1 MVIVSAFFCVAMAWG
16 IGANDVANFFGAP
29 VGAKAITLKR
39 AMIIAFIFEFIG
51 GFFLGSNVTNTIR
64 KKITDFS
71 FYDGEAD
78 ILLLGMFSAL
88 LAAAVWVYLA
98 TKYSLPVS
106 TTQSIVGAIIGFV
119 LVSKGTKAVEWEA
132 VTNIIIFW
140 VGTPLMGMTINMI
153 LYWPA
158 RHFLLM
164 KDNSYQLS
172 LMLYPIFVFLVLF
185 IMCTFLGFKGFKRI
199 DELGDW
205 AEENPG
211 FIVLIGIAIG
221 ALFGFIA
228 WLTLVRTGVVSRY
241 AEREQDDQPVNT
253 AGDDDDDDEI
263 PKQTELAETIGSK
276 SELDIEANIKEKT
289 EKESLS
295 DEVDGNNKFLQMSS
309 KMATSGLE
317 VDVFDDL
324 TKEEQDLQKFSIKF
338 DPKTERLF
346 EWLSVLAATFGIF
359 AHGSNDIANA
369 IAPFTSIYTL
379 SLGKPKDDIDSK
391 NEVAWWILFL
401 GSIFMSIGCV
411 TYGYNVI
418 RTLGVKL
425 TKLSP
430 TRSYFTLVASA
441 LVIII
446 ASNYG
451 FPASTTHAQ
460 VGSTIA
466 IGLVEKY
473 YADKQLKWNQIFN
486 WKLLLQVF
494 LGWIGTIVIAG
505 STSALIFSVLAY
517 SPCL

>member
-1 MVIVSAFFCVAMAWG
+1 MLLWMVIVAAFFCVAMAWG

-140 VGTPLMGMTINMI
+140 IGTPLMGMTINMI

-199 DELGDW
+199 DELGM
-205 AEENPG
+205 
-211 FIVLIGIAIG
+211 I
-221 ALFGFIA
+221 
-228 WLTLVRTGVVSRY
+228 
-241 AEREQDDQPVNT
+241 
-253 AGDDDDDDEI
+253 
-263 PKQTELAETIGSK
+263 ETIHLYFILNNSHPCT
-276 SELDIEANIKEKT
+276 LNIY
-289 EKESLS
+289 
-295 DEVDGNNKFLQMSS
+295 
-309 KMATSGLE
+309 
-317 VDVFDDL
+317 
-324 TKEEQDLQKFSIKF
+324 
-338 DPKTERLF
+338 
-346 EWLSVLAATFGIF
+346 IF
-359 AHGSNDIANA
+359 
-369 IAPFTSIYTL
+369 
-379 SLGKPKDDIDSK
+379 
-391 NEVAWWILFL
+391 
-401 GSIFMSIGCV
+401 
-411 TYGYNVI
+411 
-418 RTLGVKL
+418 R
-425 TKLSP
+425 
-430 TRSYFTLVASA
+430 
-441 LVIII
+441 
-446 ASNYG
+446 
-451 FPASTTHAQ
+451 
-460 VGSTIA
+460 
-466 IGLVEKY
+466 
-473 YADKQLKWNQIFN
+473 
-486 WKLLLQVF
+486 
-494 LGWIGTIVIAG
+494 
-505 STSALIFSVLAY
+505 
-517 SPCL
+517 